1 MEAETGPLL
10 PASFQRG
17 FTLLEIMVVMVIAVL
32 ALALI
37 VPNFGGVISSVQL
50 KGAARD
56 LASGLRYARGQ
67 ALANKTETA
76 FTLDVEQRRY
86 RIGDHKREYSLPSE
100 LDLTLF
106 TARSELKGEGV
117 GAITFF
123 PDGTSTGG
131 RITLVSRDRQYIVD
145 VNWLTG
151 RVAILD

>member
-131 RITLVSRDRQYIVD
+131 RITLVSGDRQYIVD

>member
-1 MEAETGPLL
+1 MVGETGRLHPL
-10 PASFQRG
+10 SFQQG
-17 FTLLEIMVVMVIAVL
+17 FTLLEIIVVMVIAVL

-37 VPNFGGVISSVQL
+37 VPNFGGVISSVQI

-76 FTLDVEQRRY
+76 LTLDVEQRRY

-131 RITLVSRDRQYIVD
+131 RITLVSGDRQYIVD

-151 RVAILD
+151 RVDILD